1 MVDSERDRLEAI
13 YTSSRARELAVKP
26 VEGNF
31 DAAHLREINRR
42 LFQDLPA
49 LGYTDV
55 TPGEYRPPVAGH
67 GDWYKMRSLEG
78 VEAYSTVAYSRMD
91 DAAKREIDRTLDKAD
106 PDRLQHLNT
115 AAFTREIAD
124 LYTRLDYLHPFPDGN
139 SRTLRAFTEQ
149 LADESGFDLD
159 WSRFAQSE
167 GGRSTLYV
175 ARDLS
180 VNRLALSE
188 IRSHETQQKVTLT
201 LDMFEG
207 NRDLGDL
214 LDDAIRPNHA
224 IAFEQL
230 AQVDALAAFPELGP
244 AYAVL
249 GTAQEYAKAK
259 LPDNAEGQAQ
269 FEASVR
275 ARIQDT
281 LDAGERVEST
291 VQSTTQQD
299 IENDQDHDR

>member
-31 DAAHLREINRR
+31 DAPHLREINRR
-42 LFQDLPA
+42 LFQDLPG

-55 TPGEYRPPVAGH
+55 APGEYRPPVEGD

-78 VEAYSTVAYSRMD
+78 VAAYSTVAYSRMD
-91 DAAKREIDRTLDKAD
+91 DGAKRAIDITLDNAD
-106 PDRLQHLNT
+106 PDRLQHLDT
-115 AAFTREIAD
+115 AAFTREVAD

-159 WSRFAQSE
+159 WSRFAQSQ

-180 VNRLALSE
+180 VNRLALNE
-188 IRSHETQQKVTLT
+188 ISSHETQQKVTLT

-214 LDDAIRPNHA
+214 LDDAIRPNRA

-230 AQVDALAAFPELGP
+230 SQVDALAAFPELGP

-259 LPDNAEGQAQ
+259 LPDNAEGQNQ

-281 LDAGERVEST
+281 LDAGERVDYAVQRST
-291 VQSTTQQD
+291 GQ
-299 IENDQDHDR
+299 EHGNDQNDER

>member
-26 VEGNF
+26 VEGSF

-55 TPGEYRPPVAGH
+55 TPGEYRPPVAGD

-78 VEAYSTVAYSRMD
+78 VEAYATVAYSRMD

-180 VNRLALSE
+180 VNRLALNE
-188 IRSHETQQKVTLT
+188 ISSHETQQKVTLT

-214 LDDAIRPNHA
+214 LDDAIRPNRA

-230 AQVDALAAFPELGP
+230 VQVDALAAFPELGP

-259 LPDNAEGQAQ
+259 LPDNVEGQAQ
-269 FEASVR
+269 VEAGVR
-275 ARIQDT
+275 ARLQET
-281 LDAGERVEST
+281 LEAGERVDVAVRESMHET
-291 VQSTTQQD
+291 EKIV
-299 IENDQDHDR
+299 R